1 MLKRMIIKS
10 AEFVT
15 SAVKPSQY
23 PESLPQ
29 LAFCGRSNVG
39 KSSLINCLL
48 NRKKLVKTSSTPGKT
63 RLINY
68 FIINNLFY
76 FVDLPGYG
84 YAKVSKKERAKWR
97 PMIETYFQTE
107 ENLLGVTV
115 LLDIRHDPRDE
126 ELSLLEWFDQFHIP
140 YLIVLTKADK
150 LSKSK
155 QMLQHQRIADVL
167 SCPKERLIVFSAKT
181 RKGKDQVW
189 SDFLTFFGLEDFLS
203 QKPSDLM
210 KKEL

>member
-1 MLKRMIIKS
+1 MQNILPIKF

-29 LAFCGRSNVG
+29 IAFCGRSNVG
-39 KSSLINCLL
+39 KSSMINCLL

-63 RLINY
+63 RLIN
-68 FIINNLFY
+68 FFKINERFY

-97 PMIETYFQTE
+97 PMVEVYFKSKQ
-107 ENLLGVTV
+107 NILGAVV
-115 LLDIRHDPRDE
+115 LLDIRHDPRKE
-126 ELSLLEWFDQFHIP
+126 ELDLLSWFDQYHIP

-150 LSKSK
+150 LSKNRQIS
-155 QMLQHQRIADVL
+155 QHKRISEFLV
-167 SCPKERLIVFSAKT
+167 CPKDVIICFSAKT
-181 RKGKDQVW
+181 RQGKDDIW
-189 SDFLTFFGLEDFLS
+189 SAF
-203 QKPSDLM
+203 
-210 KKEL
+210 KEIFENCKEPNNE